1 MATRGDGIPGVR
13 TDVLYIEM
21 QKDGERYIIL
31 YEDSDQKVAEALK
44 QLGRW
49 AANAELSFSWYDAA
63 VMGQKI
69 RQQLARKGD
78 RGQQL

>member
-1 MATRGDGIPGVR
+1 MTYRGDGIPGTR

-21 QKDGERYIIL
+21 QKCGERYIIL
-31 YEDSDQKVAEALK
+31 YEDSDTKVAEALK

-69 RQQLARKGD
+69 RKQWKEAKKR
-78 RGQQL
+78 